1 MLRRSAALFRH
12 EVRYLVA
19 SAPVT
24 LAYVVVPY
32 VLMAFI
38 KNSYG
43 VFLQSNPGYP
53 SASGAEIVAPGVAA
67 LYGYLVLSH
76 EGLFTFNEHQWNVW
90 DRLRSGPAS
99 VPEIVTG
106 KVGAHLAHQALQF
119 TLILGG
125 AGLLFGLSVGDAWA
139 AVVLLGLL
147 TVTSTVAWG
156 WLGVALVPTST
167 LFDAWAFG
175 GGILLAALGGAIVPT
190 DLLPDVV
197 RRIGPIS
204 PIHWAVK
211 GFRTVFLDGG
221 GLADVGRP
229 LLVLAAFTAGFT
241 LLALGLF
248 DSGRPKVGRLQ

>member
-12 EVRYLVA
+12 EVRYLVS
-19 SAPVT
+19 SAPIT
-24 LAYVVVPY
+24 LAYVLVPY
-32 VLMAFI
+32 VLMAFT

-43 VFLQSNPGYP
+43 VWLQNDTRYP
-53 SASGAEIVAPGVAA
+53 TASGAEIVAPGVAA

-76 EGLFTFNEHQWNVW
+76 QGLFTFSEHQWNVW

-99 VPEIVTG
+99 IPEIVTG

-125 AGLLFGLSVGDAWA
+125 AGLLFGLTVGDAWA
-139 AVVLLGLL
+139 AVALLGLL

-156 WLGVALVPTST
+156 WLGMALLPTAT
-167 LFDAWAFG
+167 MFDAWAFG
-175 GGILLAALGGAIVPT
+175 GGILLAALGGAIVPS

-197 RRIGPIS
+197 KPLGPIS
-204 PIHWAVK
+204 PIHWAVS

-221 GLADVGRP
+221 GLGDVGRP
-229 LLVLAAFTAGFT
+229 LLALAAFTGGFT
-241 LLALGLF
+241 LVALGLF
-248 DSGRPKVGRLQ
+248 DSGRRKTGRLQ